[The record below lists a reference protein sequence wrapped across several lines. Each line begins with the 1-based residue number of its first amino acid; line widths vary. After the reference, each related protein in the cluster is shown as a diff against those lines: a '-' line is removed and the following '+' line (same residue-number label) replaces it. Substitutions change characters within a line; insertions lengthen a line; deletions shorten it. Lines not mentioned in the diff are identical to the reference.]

1 MSDVPDSD
9 LVEEG
14 PVSFGPVGEA
24 VDGAPEPQRV
34 TLITG
39 LSGAG
44 LSVALKALED
54 QGYEAIDNL
63 RLSLVPPLVQAAG
76 EGERRPLAIVI
87 DSRTRDFHAAALMRE
102 LEALRARPELEVDL
116 VFLECGNEV
125 LRRRFTETR
134 RRHPLATDRRVT
146 DGIQLER
153 TLLDPVKS
161 AADVVIDTTTLSL
174 HDLRRLMAT
183 QFALGGTPALTVFVT
198 SFSFRQGLPREAD
211 LVFDVRFLKNPHWVP
226 ELRPKSGLD
235 REVDEHVASDPD
247 FMLYFSR
254 LTGLLEPLLPRYARE
269 GKSYLT
275 IAVGCTGGRHR
286 SVAVAERLTA
296 WLDGRGVRVVVNHRD
311 LAERGGDRRVAADPE
326 IEDRPEG
333 RGVKVIE

>member
-1 MSDVPDSD
+1 MSDVPD
-9 LVEEG
+9 EA
-14 PVSFGPVGEA
+14 SFGPVNAAANEP
-24 VDGAPEPQRV
+24 DLQPQRL

-63 RLSLVPPLVQAAG
+63 RLALVPPLVQAAG
-76 EGERRPLAIVI
+76 EGERRPLAIVV
-87 DSRTRDFHAAALMRE
+87 DSRTRDFHAAALLRE

-134 RRHPLATDRRVT
+134 RRHPLATDRRVA

-161 AADVVIDTTTLSL
+161 VADVVIDTTTLSL

-183 QFALGGTPALTVFVT
+183 QFALGETPALTVFVT

-211 LVFDVRFLKNPHWVP
+211 LVFDVRFLKNPHWDAK
-226 ELRPKSGLD
+226 LRPMSGLD

-254 LTGLLEPLLPRYARE
+254 LTGLLEPLLPRYTRE

-286 SVAVAERLTA
+286 SVAVAERLTV
-296 WLDGRGVRVVVNHRD
+296 WLDERGVRVMVNHRD
-311 LAERGGDRRVAADPE
+311 LTERGGERRGAGEPE
-326 IEDRPEG
+326 IVDRPDG